1 MSNED
6 ALEIVK
12 LRNNF
17 YRDSYRR
24 VLAALLLMIVINGVL
39 CAILGYVVTHR
50 PKPEYFATTAEGRL
64 MRLYPLSRPVL
75 TPAELLQWATL
86 AVTQVNTYN
95 FVNWRKELQ
104 TASENFTPNG
114 WKEYQDSLKK
124 SRNLDT
130 VIAKKL
136 TVNAVATG
144 APVILDQGVVNG
156 EYKWKVQLPILKTY
170 ESTSSRITQPEL
182 ITVLITRVS
191 TLETPKGIAI
201 DALYSAEKPL
211 Q

>member
-6 ALEIVK
+6 ALEVVK

-39 CAILGYVVTHR
+39 CGILGYVVTHR
-50 PKPEYFATTAEGRL
+50 PTPQYFATTAEGRL
-64 MRLYPLSRPVL
+64 IRLYPLSRPVL

-104 TASENFTPNG
+104 TASENFTP
-114 WKEYQDSLKK
+114 
-124 SRNLDT
+124 
-130 VIAKKL
+130 
-136 TVNAVATG
+136 
-144 APVILDQGVVNG
+144 
-156 EYKWKVQLPILKTY
+156 
-170 ESTSSRITQPEL
+170 
-182 ITVLITRVS
+182 
-191 TLETPKGIAI
+191 
-201 DALYSAEKPL
+201 
-211 Q
+211 

>member
-1 MSNED
+1 MPNED
-6 ALEIVK
+6 ALEVIR

-24 VLAALLLMIVINGVL
+24 VLAGLLFLLVINGIL
-39 CAILGYVVTHR
+39 CAVLGYLVTHR
-50 PKPEYFATTAEGRL
+50 PGPEYFATTAEGRL
-64 MRLYPLSRPVL
+64 IRLYPLSRPVL

-86 AVTQVNTYN
+86 AATSVNTYN

-114 WKEYQDSLKK
+114 WKEYQDALKK
-124 SRNLDT
+124 SRTLET

-170 ESTSSRITQPEL
+170 ESTTTRISQPEL
-182 ITVLITRVS
+182 LTMLITRVP
-191 TLETPKGIAI
+191 TLDSPRGIAI
-201 DALYSAEKPL
+201 DALYSSEKPL